1 MNTCRAACLQ
11 PALAQ
16 PDVVGSMAQP
26 ADLLGADAE
35 EWRRLIK
42 TLGLFAES

>member
-1 MNTCRAACLQ
+1 MTTRRTATCLQ
-11 PALAQ
+11 PALVRSTAQ
-16 PDVVGSMAQP
+16 S

>member
-1 MNTCRAACLQ
+1 MTTHRAAACLQ
-11 PALAQ
+11 PALAK
-16 PDVVGSMAQP
+16 P

>member
-1 MNTCRAACLQ
+1 MTTRRAAACLQ

-16 PDVVGSMAQP
+16 P
-26 ADLLGADAE
+26 ADFLGADAE

>member
-11 PALAQ
+11 P
-16 PDVVGSMAQP
+16 DVVGNMAQP

>member
-1 MNTCRAACLQ
+1 MTTHRAAAC
-11 PALAQ
+11 PQ
-16 PDVVGSMAQP
+16 PDVARSMAQS
-26 ADLLGADAE
+26 ADLLGTDAE

>member
-1 MNTCRAACLQ
+1 MTTRRAAACLQ
-11 PALAQ
+11 P
-16 PDVVGSMAQP
+16 DVARSMARP